1 MNFDLKYIMDSF
13 APILAKLPIT
23 FYMTIAATIL
33 ALVVGMI
40 FAVLIE
46 KKIFFLSKF
55 LKFFNSLLK
64 GVPVLI
70 FLYVLYY
77 AMPDVLTSLG
87 DKLGFAYD
95 IKNPPKLFFGIL
107 AFGVTYIPYMCEMII
122 TAYHT
127 VPKGQ
132 MEACESMGFTTFQA
146 MRRIIAPQM
155 VVVSIPVFGNHFVN
169 ILKAT
174 SLAYMVTIIEMMGA
188 AKNYATGTQRFL
200 ETYIAA
206 AIIYWIICIVFDK
219 LFVLI
224 ENNTGKYRNK
234 VAQAA

>member
-1 MNFDLKYIMDSF
+1 MNFDLKYVIDSF
-13 APILAKLPIT
+13 GPILGKLPIT

-33 ALVVGMI
+33 ALIVGTI
-40 FAVLIE
+40 FAVLIQ
-46 KKIFFLSKF
+46 KRIFFLSKF
-55 LKFFNSLLK
+55 IKFFNSLLK

-77 AMPDVLTSLG
+77 AMPDVLAAFG
-87 DKLGFAYD
+87 DKIGFSYD

-107 AFGVTYIPYMCEMII
+107 AFGVTYVPYMCEMII
-122 TAYHT
+122 TAYNT

-132 MEACESMGFTTFQA
+132 MEACDSMGFTTLQA
-146 MRRIIAPQM
+146 MRRIVGPQM
-155 VVVSIPVFGNHFVN
+155 IVAAIPIFGNHFVN

-188 AKNYATGTQRFL
+188 AKNFATGNQRFL

-206 AIIYWIICIVFDK
+206 AIIYWIICIAFDK
-219 LFVLI
+219 LFAFI

-234 VAQAA
+234 LAQA